1 MHKYAA
7 QETTIGQ
14 LLIEQALPE
23 SMRGQ
28 RRILNAKGVEELF
41 QELAE
46 KHPDEYSDVAKK
58 ISDIGRHAATATGG
72 FSGGLRH
79 LQQPA
84 AARRMRMEMQQKL
97 QDIYAQDIPD
107 EEKNKRVLEF
117 AEEAQ
122 KRLAGEV
129 YAEALAAKNVMAL
142 QADTGVRGNKMNVNS
157 LLGADMLYADN
168 DNKPVPVP
176 VTRSYSMGLT
186 PAQYFAGAFGAR
198 KGISDVQKCLAAG
211 TYVRMADFSTK
222 KIEDIVAGDM
232 VLGADMSGH
241 TFPTRVVAKIDTG
254 IKSVRDFYFRYGK
267 SRTDVRCVTATGD
280 HKVLARKRWIAHSR
294 TKPGERH
301 VHKQSVEMFAL
312 GDLVNKATP
321 RHSLIPVASFEP
333 TAPSRDE
340 PWAWLIGMLIGDGGL
355 TSNGV
360 KISCGPDPQLLG
372 AIEKSA
378 TTAGFQLNK
387 IKNHLY
393 EYTIADLNKIGGRH
407 RLRTRLEELELLGCL
422 APDKRMPAEVH
433 TWSNESVAALV
444 RGVMSSD
451 GSVSRVNNSSTPS
464 IRFGMTAR
472 HVVDGIA
479 DLLAWRFG
487 IYGQV
492 RELHNKGNV
501 VSMFADRGYASNHN
515 IWQLTINDR
524 ESVLKFAE
532 IIGCDGSRGDRLA
545 EYVIESRPHG
555 REDRF
560 AYHFL
565 DSKAAGEQQTYD
577 LSVDN
582 ADHLFVLANGAIVSN
597 STQDGGYFAKVLN
610 QISHRL
616 VVSGRD
622 ADDYDA
628 TTIRGLPI
636 DTDDKFNAGSL
647 LAHPVGGYQRNQVLT
662 PKILKELKAAGH
674 DTILIRSPMVGG
686 PADGGVYAYDAGI
699 RERGGLSP
707 VGDFLGLASAQA
719 ISEGVTQSALSSKHS
734 GGVMGAQAAQLTGF
748 KLFDSLVQVPAVFP
762 GGAAHASQD
771 GRVTNIKEAP
781 QGGYL
786 VSIDSTEHHVP
797 AGLPVTVKV
806 NDVVEA
812 GDVLSSGTPNPAE
825 IVAHKGIGEG
835 RRYFAKTFMQ
845 AMQDSGSKLHRRN
858 VELLARGLINHVR
871 LTEEH
876 EDNVPGET
884 YPYQYLESTW
894 QPREGHVIGSPE
906 SLRGHYLEKPVLHY
920 TVGTPVKP
928 SMIKEMQ
935 KYGVKNIY
943 AHKSPPPFQAEM
955 VRGLA
960 SVAEDP
966 DWLTNLLG
974 SYQKSSLL
982 TSAHRG
988 AVSDTEGSSYVPSL
1002 ARGET
1007 FGLSGVTKGWDPKQS
1022 PVPFPTPGPPKPSVL
1037 PNTQPKPSVLDFD

>member
-46 KHPDEYSDVAKK
+46 KHPDQYSDVAKK

-117 AEEAQ
+117 AAEAQ

-198 KGISDVQKCLAAG
+198 KGISDVQ
-211 TYVRMADFSTK
+211 
-222 KIEDIVAGDM
+222 
-232 VLGADMSGH
+232 
-241 TFPTRVVAKIDTG
+241 
-254 IKSVRDFYFRYGK
+254 
-267 SRTDVRCVTATGD
+267 
-280 HKVLARKRWIAHSR
+280 
-294 TKPGERH
+294 
-301 VHKQSVEMFAL
+301 
-312 GDLVNKATP
+312 
-321 RHSLIPVASFEP
+321 
-333 TAPSRDE
+333 
-340 PWAWLIGMLIGDGGL
+340 
-355 TSNGV
+355 
-360 KISCGPDPQLLG
+360 
-372 AIEKSA
+372 SA
-378 TTAGFQLNK
+378 
-387 IKNHLY
+387 
-393 EYTIADLNKIGGRH
+393 
-407 RLRTRLEELELLGCL
+407 
-422 APDKRMPAEVH
+422 
-433 TWSNESVAALV
+433 
-444 RGVMSSD
+444 
-451 GSVSRVNNSSTPS
+451 
-464 IRFGMTAR
+464 
-472 HVVDGIA
+472 
-479 DLLAWRFG
+479 
-487 IYGQV
+487 
-492 RELHNKGNV
+492 
-501 VSMFADRGYASNHN
+501 
-515 IWQLTINDR
+515 
-524 ESVLKFAE
+524 
-532 IIGCDGSRGDRLA
+532 
-545 EYVIESRPHG
+545 
-555 REDRF
+555 
-560 AYHFL
+560 
-565 DSKAAGEQQTYD
+565 
-577 LSVDN
+577 
-582 ADHLFVLANGAIVSN
+582 
-597 STQDGGYFAKVLN
+597 TQDGGYFAKQLN

-622 ADDYDA
+622 DDNYDPA
-628 TTIRGLPI
+628 SVRGLPV

-647 LAHPVGGYQRNQVLT
+647 LAHPVGGYERNQVLT

-686 PADGGVYAYDAGI
+686 PADGGVYSYDAGV

-707 VGDFLGLASAQA
+707 VGDFLGLAAAQA
-719 ISEGVTQSALSSKHS
+719 ISEGVTQSGLSSKHS
-734 GGVMGAQAAQLTGF
+734 GGVVGAQAAQLTGF

-786 VSIDSTEHHVP
+786 VSVDSTEHHVP

-835 RRYFAKTFMQ
+835 RRYFAKTFMK

-966 DWLTNLLG
+966 DWMTRMLG
-974 SYQKSSLL
+974 SYQKSSILDA
-982 TSAHRG
+982 AHRG
-988 AVSDTEGSSYVPSL
+988 AVSDEEGSSYVPAL
-1002 ARGET
+1002 ARGT
-1007 FGLSGVTKGWDPKQS
+1007 NFGVLGPTKGWDPKKS
-1022 PVPFPTPGPPKPSVL
+1022 PVPFPTPGVTPATPTQPPK
-1037 PNTQPKPSVLDFD
+1037 SVLDD